1 MQYKKKV
8 YICSIIIH
16 IKNKTMKNLI
26 LTSILFLISL
36 ISFSQTNISFINE
49 NVIYFESEKNLGINE
64 SIISTETR
72 FFSENE
78 SYGIYTVDLKNKL
91 ISLNYKGVDYNWSIL
106 ENKMEDGFLYLKVYE
121 GIDFNKNEMI
131 AYYRINTNQNE
142 DISFVYQTYD
152 NERNVTW
159 GIVSKEIKNLLCK

>member
-1 MQYKKKV
+1 
-8 YICSIIIH
+8 
-16 IKNKTMKNLI
+16 MKNLI

-72 FFSENE
+72 FFTENK
-78 SYGIYTVDLKNKL
+78 SYGIYSVDLKNKL
-91 ISLNYKGVDYNWSIL
+91 ISLNYKGVDYNWYIL
-106 ENKMEDGFLYLKVYE
+106 ENKMEGGFLYLKVYE

-131 AYYRINTNQNE
+131 AYYRINTNKNE

-152 NERNVTW
+152 NERNISW
-159 GIVSKEIKNLLCK
+159 GIVSKEIKNLLCD

>member
-1 MQYKKKV
+1 
-8 YICSIIIH
+8 
-16 IKNKTMKNLI
+16 MKNLI

-72 FFSENE
+72 FFTENK
-78 SYGIYTVDLKNKL
+78 SYGIYSVDLKNKL
-91 ISLNYKGVDYNWSIL
+91 ISLNYKGVDYNWHIL

-131 AYYRINTNQNE
+131 AYYRINTNKNE

-152 NERNVTW
+152 NERNITW
-159 GIVSKEIKNLLCK
+159 GIVSKEIKNLLCD